1 MTSNR
6 STTDTD
12 SVVSD
17 HAPTVAIEAIA
28 SRILVVRTKRV
39 LLDRDLAALYGVE
52 VRAVNQAVKRNP
64 DRFPDDFVFQLKWQ
78 EAEFLKSQS
87 VILDNDQ
94 EPKASSSKRGTN
106 LKFKPYVFTEQGVAM
121 LSSVLRSPQAIAV
134 NIEIMRA
141 FVRMREVLASNT
153 ELAAKLNELEQ
164 RIDRKLQAHDDSIAN
179 ILDAIR
185 QLMTP
190 PNSTKRPIGFIQHQ
204 EKK

>member
-1 MTSNR
+1 MTSNKP
-6 STTDTD
+6 TTDTD
-12 SVVSD
+12 TILSNQT
-17 HAPTVAIEAIA
+17 PTIAIEAIA

-87 VILDNDQ
+87 VILDDDQ
-94 EPKASSSKRGTN
+94 EPQTSGSKRGTN
-106 LKFKPYVFTEQGVAM
+106 LKFKPYGFTEQGVAM

-164 RIDRKLQAHDDSIAN
+164 RIDRKLQTHDDSIAN
-179 ILDAIR
+179 ILNAIR

-190 PNSTKRPIGFIQHQ
+190 PNSPKRPIGFIQPNQ
-204 EKK
+204 K